1 MFDRLNQLATEI
13 QTCISSIEVD
23 CIDAAGARGL
33 VEIAERVRRAGDSL
47 RTVAVGQVER
57 TNAWKG
63 EGAKSLSEWLS
74 SETDCAHYEAQS
86 VVLLANQLQ
95 HLPVTQAALLSGDLS
110 GTQAVEVARGAIV
123 APNTETQ
130 LLNLSKH
137 ATVRD
142 LRDAT
147 SRVVA
152 AATDE
157 AERHRQV
164 HKSRYLKSWTD
175 LDGSFNLKARM
186 TVANGA
192 LVMAA
197 LKPIQDEIFK
207 AARKSGEYAT
217 PEAYAADALLALC
230 EKASNAAAGSQAG
243 VNAKEKRSSR
253 PNAVIN
259 IRVDIDALKRGHTEH
274 GEVCEIAGVGPIPVA
289 TATEY
294 LGEAFLKLLVMDGTD
309 IRTIAHMGRALPA
322 KLRTAVEE
330 RDRVCQVPTCD
341 MSVGLEIDHI
351 IPFAEGGAT
360 SFENLVR
367 LCKRHHLQ
375 KTHDGYRLMKIE
387 VGAPESGADSEVWSE
402 GEREGGNEVGSE
414 TRWAWRAPP
423 DLKRTG

>member
-1 MFDRLNQLATEI
+1 MFDRLRNAHTEL
-13 QTCISSIEVD
+13 QSAMAAIEVD
-23 CIDAAGARGL
+23 VVDAAGARELVGL
-33 VEIAERVRRAGDSL
+33 ADEVRRSGDAL

-63 EGAKSLSEWLS
+63 EGAKSISDWLS
-74 SETDCAHYEAQS
+74 IETDCAHYEAQS
-86 VVLLANQLQ
+86 VVVLANQLQ
-95 HLPVTQAALLSGDLS
+95 HLPVTQAALRSGTLSN
-110 GTQAVEVARGAIV
+110 TQAVEVARGAIV

-137 ATVRD
+137 VTVRD

-207 AARKSGEYAT
+207 SARKSGAHER
-217 PEAYAADALLALC
+217 PEAYGADALMALC
-230 EKASNAAAGSQAG
+230 EKANHAASAPAAGASRTKTTRSNA
-243 VNAKEKRSSR
+243 VMH
-253 PNAVIN
+253 

-274 GEVCEIAGVGPIPVA
+274 GEICEIAGVGPIPVS

-294 LGEAFLKLLVMDGTD
+294 LGEAFLKLLVVDGVD
-309 IRTIAHMGRALPA
+309 IKTVAHMGRHIPA
-322 KLRTAVEE
+322 PLRTAVEE
-330 RDRVCQVPTCD
+330 RDRVCQVPMCD

-351 IPFAEGGAT
+351 KPFAEGGAA
-360 SFENLVR
+360 SLENLVR

-375 KTHDGYRLMKIE
+375 KTHDGYRLIKIE
-387 VGAPESGADSEVWSE
+387 AGE
-402 GEREGGNEVGSE
+402 GEIGVEQEA
-414 TRWAWRAPP
+414 RWDWRAPP
-423 DLKRTG
+423 DLRNTG

>member
-1 MFDRLNQLATEI
+1 MFDELQSTVAHLRELTSRIDIDVVAGK
-13 QTCISSIEVD
+13 
-23 CIDAAGARGL
+23 DAAAL
-33 VEIAERVRRAGDSL
+33 VGIADEIRRAGDSL

-57 TNAWKG
+57 TNSWKG
-63 EGAKSLSEWLS
+63 EGAKSISEWLAT
-74 SETDCAHYEAQS
+74 ETDCPQYEAQS

-95 HLPVTQAALLSGDLS
+95 HLPVTQAALLNGSLS
-110 GTQAVEVARGAIV
+110 NAQAVEVARGAIV

-130 LLNLSKH
+130 LLNLAKH

-164 HKSRYLKSWTD
+164 HKSRYFKSWTD
-175 LDGSFNLKARM
+175 LDGSFNVRGRM

-207 AARKSGEYAT
+207 AARKSGAHER
-217 PEAYAADALLALC
+217 PEAYAADALMALC
-230 EKASNAAAGSQAG
+230 EKATTSDSGAGAS
-243 VNAKEKRSSR
+243 KTKSTR

-259 IRVDIDALKRGHTEH
+259 IRVDMDALKRGRTEH
-274 GEVCEIAGVGPIPVA
+274 GEICEIAGVGPIPVA

-294 LGEAFLKLLVMDGTD
+294 LGEAFLKLLVLDGTD
-309 IRTIAHMGRALPA
+309 IRTIAHMGRAIPA
-322 KLRTAVEE
+322 KLLTGLEE

-341 MSVGLEIDHI
+341 MTMGLEIDHI
-351 IPFAEGGAT
+351 VPFAEGGAA
-360 SFENLVR
+360 SLENLVR

-375 KTHDGYRLMKIE
+375 KTHDGYRLIK
-387 VGAPESGADSEVWSE
+387 
-402 GEREGGNEVGSE
+402 RQ
-414 TRWAWRAPP
+414 TRARGRDDDRASTWEWRSPP
-423 DLKRTG
+423 DTG

>member
-1 MFDRLNQLATEI
+1 MFDRLNQLTAEL
-13 QTCISSIEVD
+13 QTLISSLEVD
-23 CIDAAGARGL
+23 CVDAAGARRL

-63 EGAKSLSEWLS
+63 EGAKSISEWLS
-74 SETDCAHYEAQS
+74 NETDCAHYEAQS
-86 VVLLANQLQ
+86 VVVLANQLQ
-95 HLPVTQAALLSGDLS
+95 HLPVTTAALLSGDLS

-164 HKSRYLKSWTD
+164 HKSRFFKSWRD
-175 LDGSFNLKARM
+175 PDGAFIIKGRM

-197 LKPIQDEIFK
+197 LKPIQDEIFI
-207 AARKSGEYAT
+207 AARKSGEHER
-217 PEAYAADALLALC
+217 PEAYAADALMALC
-230 EKASNAAAGSQAG
+230 EKATTKQIRTSGT
-243 VNAKEKRSSR
+243 KTTR
-253 PNAVIN
+253 PNSVIN
-259 IRVDIDALKRGHTEH
+259 IRVDIDALKRGHTEN

-294 LGEAFLKLLVMDGTD
+294 LGEAFLKLLIVDGVD
-309 IRTIAHMGRALPA
+309 IKTVAHMGRHIPA
-322 KLRTAVEE
+322 PLRTAVEE
-330 RDRVCQVPTCD
+330 RDRVCQVPNCD
-341 MSVGLEIDHI
+341 MSIGLEIDHI
-351 IPFAEGGAT
+351 KPFAEGGAA
-360 SFENLVR
+360 SLDNLVR
-367 LCKRHHLQ
+367 LCRRHHLQ
-375 KTHDGYRLMKIE
+375 KHMMVTGSSRSKPARAKLVWPRLRGGIGDRLNTETHQ
-387 VGAPESGADSEVWSE
+387 
-402 GEREGGNEVGSE
+402 
-414 TRWAWRAPP
+414 T
-423 DLKRTG
+423 

>member
-1 MFDRLNQLATEI
+1 MREL
-13 QTCISSIEVD
+13 SI
-23 CIDAAGARGL
+23 
-33 VEIAERVRRAGDSL
+33 
-47 RTVAVGQVER
+47 T
-57 TNAWKG
+57 
-63 EGAKSLSEWLS
+63 EWLS
-74 SETDCAHYEAQS
+74 IETDCPQYEAQS

-95 HLPVTQAALLSGDLS
+95 HLPVTQEALRNGTLSNA
-110 GTQAVEVARGAIV
+110 QAVEVARGAIV

-130 LLNLSKH
+130 LLNLAKH

-152 AATDE
+152 GATDE

-164 HKSRYLKSWTD
+164 HKSRYFKSWTD
-175 LDGSFNLKARM
+175 LDGSFNVRGRM
-186 TVANGA
+186 TAANGA

-207 AARKSGEYAT
+207 AARKSGEHER
-217 PEAYAADALLALC
+217 PEAYAADALMVLC
-230 EKASNAAAGSQAG
+230 EKATTKQ
-243 VNAKEKRSSR
+243 SSGNKTTR

-259 IRVDIDALKRGHTEH
+259 IRIDIDALKRGRTEN

-294 LGEAFLKLLVMDGTD
+294 LGEAFLKLLILDGTD

-341 MSVGLEIDHI
+341 MAIGLEIDHI
-351 IPFAEGGAT
+351 VPFAEGGPA
-360 SFENLVR
+360 SLENLVR
-367 LCKRHHLQ
+367 LCKRHHIQ
-375 KTHDGYRLMKIE
+375 KTHDGYRLEKIE
-387 VGAPESGADSEVWSE
+387 TEAGT
-402 GEREGGNEVGSE
+402 ER
-414 TRWAWRAPP
+414 RWAWRAPP
-423 DLKRTG
+423 DLRNTG

>member
-1 MFDRLNQLATEI
+1 MFDRLNQLTTEL
-13 QTCISSIEVD
+13 QTFISSLEVD
-23 CIDAAGARGL
+23 CVDAAGARGL
-33 VEIAERVRRAGDSL
+33 VEIAERLRRAGDSL

-63 EGAKSLSEWLS
+63 EGAKSISEWLS
-74 SETDCAHYEAQS
+74 NETDCAHYEAQS

-95 HLPVTQAALLSGDLS
+95 HLPVTTAALLSGDLS
-110 GTQAVEVARGAIV
+110 GTQAVEIARGAIV

-164 HKSRYLKSWTD
+164 HKSRYLKSWID

-197 LKPIQDEIFK
+197 LKPIQDEIFRS
-207 AARKSGEYAT
+207 ARKSGAHER
-217 PEAYAADALLALC
+217 PEAYAADALMALC
-230 EKASNAAAGSQAG
+230 EKANNAAPAARASA
-243 VNAKEKRSSR
+243 NKATR
-253 PNAVIN
+253 PNAVMH
-259 IRVDIDALKRGHTEH
+259 IRVDIDALKRGRTEH
-274 GEVCEIAGVGPIPVA
+274 GEICEIAGVGPIPVA

-294 LGEAFLKLLVMDGTD
+294 LGEAFLKLLVVDGVD
-309 IRTIAHMGRALPA
+309 IKTVAHMGRHIPA
-322 KLRTAVEE
+322 PLRTAVEE

-341 MSVGLEIDHI
+341 MSIGLEMDHI
-351 IPFAEGGAT
+351 VPFAEGGPA
-360 SFENLVR
+360 SLENLVR

-375 KTHDGYRLMKIE
+375 KTHDGYRLVKRE
-387 VGAPESGADSEVWSE
+387 QGSVAGEAEQAGVWE
-402 GEREGGNEVGSE
+402 
-414 TRWAWRAPP
+414 WRGPP
-423 DLKRTG
+423 SLRDTG

>member
-1 MFDRLNQLATEI
+1 MFNELQSTVTHLRELTSRIDIDVVAGK
-13 QTCISSIEVD
+13 
-23 CIDAAGARGL
+23 DAAAL
-33 VEIAERVRRAGDSL
+33 VGIADEIRRAGDSL

-57 TNAWKG
+57 TNSWKG
-63 EGAKSLSEWLS
+63 EGAKSISEWLAT
-74 SETDCAHYEAQS
+74 ETDCPQYEAQS

-95 HLPVTQAALLSGDLS
+95 HLPVTQAALRNGSLSNA
-110 GTQAVEVARGAIV
+110 QAVEVARGAIV

-130 LLNLSKH
+130 LLNLAKH

-142 LRDAT
+142 LRDAS

-164 HKSRYLKSWTD
+164 HKSRYFKSWTD
-175 LDGSFNLKARM
+175 LDGSFNVRGRM

-207 AARKSGEYAT
+207 AARKSGAHER
-217 PEAYAADALLALC
+217 PEAYAADALMALC
-230 EKASNAAAGSQAG
+230 EKATTSDSGAGAS
-243 VNAKEKRSSR
+243 KTKSTR

-259 IRVDIDALKRGHTEH
+259 IRVDMDALKRGRTEH
-274 GEVCEIAGVGPIPVA
+274 GEICEIAGVGPIPVA

-294 LGEAFLKLLVMDGTD
+294 LGEAFLKLLVVDGTD

-322 KLRTAVEE
+322 KLRTGVEE

-341 MSVGLEIDHI
+341 MTIGLEIDHI
-351 IPFAEGGAT
+351 VPFAEGGPT
-360 SFENLVR
+360 TFENLVR

-375 KTHDGYRLMKIE
+375 KTHDGYRLVKRQSK
-387 VGAPESGADSEVWSE
+387 A
-402 GEREGGNEVGSE
+402 RGNEDDRASTWE
-414 TRWAWRAPP
+414 WRSPP
-423 DLKRTG
+423 DTG

>member
-1 MFDRLNQLATEI
+1 MFDRLNQLTTEL
-13 QTCISSIEVD
+13 QTFISSLEVD
-23 CIDAAGARGL
+23 CVDAAGARGL
-33 VEIAERVRRAGDSL
+33 VEIAERLRRAGDSL

-63 EGAKSLSEWLS
+63 EGAKSISEWLS
-74 SETDCAHYEAQS
+74 NETDCAHYEAQS
-86 VVLLANQLQ
+86 VVLLANQLH
-95 HLPVTQAALLSGDLS
+95 HLPVTTAALLSGDLS

-164 HKSRYLKSWTD
+164 HKSRYLKTWID
-175 LDGSFNLKARM
+175 LDGSFNLKARI
-186 TVANGA
+186 TAANGA

-207 AARKSGEYAT
+207 AARESGAHER

-230 EKASNAAAGSQAG
+230 EKASASDSGLGASTT
-243 VNAKEKRSSR
+243 KTTRS
-253 PNAVIN
+253 NAVMN

-289 TATEY
+289 IATEY
-294 LGEAFLKLLVMDGTD
+294 LGEAFLKLLIVDGVD
-309 IRTIAHMGRALPA
+309 IKTVAHMGRAIPA
-322 KLRTAVEE
+322 PLRTAVEE

-341 MSVGLEIDHI
+341 MSLGLEIDHI
-351 IPFAEGGAT
+351 VPFAEGGPA
-360 SFENLVR
+360 SLENLVR

-375 KTHDGYRLMKIE
+375 KTHDGYRLIKIA
-387 VGAPESGADSEVWSE
+387 AP
-402 GEREGGNEVGSE
+402 GGDGD

-423 DLKRTG
+423 DLKETG